1 MTSSVK
7 LPLPPK
13 LIPVFAPPLGSV
25 RYRYSHGGRGS
36 AKTRSFALMTAVFG
50 YKKGMQGE
58 NGVILCAREYM
69 NSLEESSMEEV
80 KQAIRSVPWLA
91 SYYEIGEKYIRSI
104 DGRINYAF
112 AGLRHNLDSLKSKAN
127 IFLCWIDEAEGVSE
141 MAYAKLLPTIRAAH
155 SEVWITWNP
164 ENDNSPTDKRF
175 RKASPDNSVGCE
187 MNWQDNPW
195 FPDVLNQERLADQE
209 RLDPNTYAWIWE
221 GAYLVNSDRQV
232 LAGKVK
238 VQEFQPNAIFG
249 EPLQGMDFG
258 FAKDPTTLVRC
269 YVHEDRLW
277 IYLEAGKVGLD
288 IDKTASYLKEK
299 IPFVDRYITRA
310 DNARP
315 ETISYLKRH
324 GMDKVIAVKK
334 WKGSVEDGV
343 MHLRSYKEI
352 VVHPQCQGFLKESRL
367 YSYKVDKHGEITT
380 DIVDDHNHYI
390 DAVRYALTPYIKRKK
405 GKRARIP
412 RSQQ

>member
-1 MTSSVK
+1 
-7 LPLPPK
+7 
-13 LIPVFAPPLGSV
+13 
-25 RYRYSHGGRGS
+25 
-36 AKTRSFALMTAVFG
+36 MTAVFG

-91 SYYEIGEKYIRSI
+91 SYYEIGEKYIRST

-141 MAYAKLLPTIRAAH
+141 MAYAKLLPTIRADK

-164 ENDNSPTDKRF
+164 ESESSATDKRF
-175 RKASPDNSVGCE
+175 RRSSPDNSVGCE

-195 FPDVLNQERLADQE
+195 FPDVLNQERLADQG
-209 RLDPNTYAWIWE
+209 RLDPNTYSWIWE

-232 LAGKVK
+232 LAGKIK
-238 VQEFQPNAIFG
+238 VQEFQPTQVFG

-269 YVHEDRLW
+269 YVYDDRLW

-288 IDKTASYLKEK
+288 IDKTAAYLKDK
-299 IPFVDRYITRA
+299 IPFVERYLTRA

-352 VVHPQCQGFLKESRL
+352 VVHPQCQGVLKESRL
-367 YSYKVDKHGEITT
+367 YSYKVDKEGNITT

-390 DAVRYALTPYIKRKK
+390 DAIRYALTPYIKRKK

>member
-1 MTSSVK
+1 MSSSVK

-13 LIPVFAPPLGSV
+13 LIPVFSQPLGSV
-25 RYRYSHGGRGS
+25 RYRFSHGGRGS

-91 SYYEIGEKYIRSI
+91 SYYEIGEKYIRST

-141 MAYAKLLPTIRAAH
+141 MAYAKLLPTIRADK

-164 ENDNSPTDKRF
+164 ESESSATDKRF
-175 RKASPDNSVGCE
+175 RKSSPDNSVGCE

-195 FPDVLNQERLADQE
+195 FPDVLNQERLADQG
-209 RLDPNTYAWIWE
+209 RLDPNTYSWIWE

-232 LAGKVK
+232 LAGKIK
-238 VQEFQPNAIFG
+238 VQEFQPTQVFG

-269 YVHEDRLW
+269 YVYDDRLW

-288 IDKTASYLKEK
+288 IDKTAAYLKDK
-299 IPFVDRYITRA
+299 IPFVERYLTRA

-352 VVHPQCQGFLKESRL
+352 VVHPQCQGVLKESRL
-367 YSYKVDKHGEITT
+367 YSYKVDKEGNITT

-390 DAVRYALTPYIKRKK
+390 DAIRYALTPYIKRKK